1 MLVGGKEG
9 EKLRSQKLAGRRKKR
24 ESLRQ
29 TEMDKNKE
37 RN

>member
-1 MLVGGKEG
+1 MLVGGKG
-9 EKLRSQKLAGRRKKR
+9 EVKRSKLAGRRKKR
-24 ESLRQ
+24 ESLRE